1 MWRSLRKIPA
11 ATRRKGMT
19 LVELLVVIA
28 IIGMLS
34 SLLLPAITSVR
45 ETAID
50 TDCRNKLRN
59 LGTTVLTQ
67 IQLNRIFPFA
77 THGAPDPRE
86 KDPPLK
92 NPRWAEP
99 AWYDL
104 LKKEMA
110 APDLVCDLQSPQNL
124 AIADG
129 GLIVTAADYDGYG
142 EPKNLK
148 GKDAGFPFSY
158 TPNSHY
164 FVRNDQWEPG
174 PDKDG
179 IKPPTIEDV
188 RRADATIMFSEGD
201 DSFYSW
207 GQGWRTIRFRHRDAC
222 NIVFMD
228 GHLESWNIRDCIAP
242 QPNPK
247 CLSERPEGVIPP
259 YAKLPDA
266 KYRYP

>member
-1 MWRSLRKIPA
+1 MSQSLLQIPA
-11 ATRRKGMT
+11 MTRRAGMT
-19 LVELLVVIA
+19 LVELLMVIA
-28 IIGMLS
+28 IIGMLA

-45 ETAID
+45 ETAIA
-50 TDCRNKLRN
+50 TDCKNKLRN
-59 LGTTVLTQ
+59 LGTSVLTQ
-67 IQLNRIFPFA
+67 IQLNRTFPFA
-77 THGAPDPRE
+77 THGAPPDSSKPH
-86 KDPPLK
+86 
-92 NPRWAEP
+92 WADP

-104 LKKEMA
+104 LKQEMA

-124 AIADG
+124 AIAPG

-164 FVRNDQWEPG
+164 LLRNDQWQFG
-174 PDKDG
+174 K
-179 IKPPTIEDV
+179 KPPTIEDV

-201 DSFYSW
+201 DSFYAW

-228 GHLESWNIRDCIAP
+228 GHLESWNIRDCIAA

-259 YAKLPDA
+259 YAKLPDE
-266 KYRYP
+266 KYDYP

>member
-1 MWRSLRKIPA
+1 MPTSFKLAALSAILTNCGSLWRTEAMWRSLGKIPA

-77 THGAPDPRE
+77 THGAPSDPST
-86 KDPPLK
+86 
-92 NPRWAEP
+92 PRWAEP

-142 EPKNLK
+142 EPKNLT

-164 FVRNDQWEPG
+164 FLRNDQWIHG
-174 PDKDG
+174 L
-179 IKPPTIEDV
+179 KPPTIEDV
-188 RRADATIMFSEGD
+188 RRATATI
-201 DSFYSW
+201 
-207 GQGWRTIRFRHRDAC
+207 
-222 NIVFMD
+222 
-228 GHLESWNIRDCIAP
+228 
-242 QPNPK
+242 
-247 CLSERPEGVIPP
+247 
-259 YAKLPDA
+259 
-266 KYRYP
+266 